1 MCGCDK
7 NYLISSCSLDN
18 QTDHVRVCL
27 NFCVVINPHI
37 SIVVLLC
44 ARSQVLISFTTASH
58 QALGRPSLISRQYC
72 RKETPSVPSFPP
84 VPTVAWAAG
93 PSQSMLSLPAVCLAS
108 ENESIPGPLTFL
120 PAPECPLV
128 VNVFEGGAR
137 GNITRHKGAEKL
149 ADIFN

>member
-44 ARSQVLISFTTASH
+44 ARSQVLISFTTASP

-93 PSQSMLSLPAVCLAS
+93 PSQSMLSLPTVSHLKMKAS
-108 ENESIPGPLTFL
+108 LVLSHFSPLLNALWWLMFSRVEL
-120 PAPECPLV
+120 
-128 VNVFEGGAR
+128 GG
-137 GNITRHKGAEKL
+137 TSHDVKELKS
-149 ADIFN
+149 